1 MKKSWER
8 QSGRKRKDRSLTTE
22 ENTIKDAG
30 DNFGRVTQ
38 KKKKVLAHVLYIRR
52 NRLRGKSYRKGRI
65 SVGMR
70 LKEAEIRYGKQE
82 RYGRKERILSE
93 RQKKS

>member
-38 KKKKVLAHVLYIRR
+38 KKKKSTRSRAIY
-52 NRLRGKSYRKGRI
+52 
-65 SVGMR
+65 
-70 LKEAEIRYGKQE
+70 EEIDSEGSRTE
-82 RYGRKERILSE
+82 REG
-93 RQKKS
+93 

>member
-30 DNFGRVTQ
+30 DNFGRVTR
-38 KKKKVLAHVLYIRR
+38 KKKKVLAHVLYT
-52 NRLRGKSYRKGRI
+52 
-65 SVGMR
+65 
-70 LKEAEIRYGKQE
+70 
-82 RYGRKERILSE
+82 
-93 RQKKS
+93 KKSTPREVVQKGKDKCRDETERG